1 MTFHCKAIIDS
12 VLLKR
17 KKFMD
22 FSPSFFKVSY
32 WCCWALAWSLYNK
45 QDRSRMSLCSDL
57 STTWSVLHNSRLQVV
72 EGTQRK
78 GSKAL
83 LLQDFSPSLLQT
95 GRNNL
100 CLLWLLA
107 VRVHGAIGCQFCDET
122 FWENSW
128 EFEVLITLH
137 WWWVEGLKRREPY
150 LNHADRFTYHR
161 NYAFCPTC
169 AIWQPETQYSR
180 FMWYTAEHH
189 KIKIRGGSALPSRFH
204 TVTKCKEWKRRLSKA
219 NGD

>member
-1 MTFHCKAIIDS
+1 MFCWREKNLWISRPPFLKWAIG
-12 VLLKR
+12 VAEHWPGR
-17 KKFMD
+17 
-22 FSPSFFKVSY
+22 
-32 WCCWALAWSLYNK
+32 
-45 QDRSRMSLCSDL
+45 
-57 STTWSVLHNSRLQVV
+57 STTNRIEVEWAYVLTWAPHGVFCTTVVYRWLKGPRGREVKRCFCKILVQVFCRLV
-72 EGTQRK
+72 EIICACCGCWPCVFMVPLGVSFAMK
-78 GSKAL
+78 LSEKIAE
-83 LLQDFSPSLLQT
+83 SLKFLSHYT
-95 GRNNL
+95 G
-100 CLLWLLA
+100 
-107 VRVHGAIGCQFCDET
+107 DEWT
-122 FWENSW
+122 G
-128 EFEVLITLH
+128 V
-137 WWWVEGLKRREPY
+137 KRREPY